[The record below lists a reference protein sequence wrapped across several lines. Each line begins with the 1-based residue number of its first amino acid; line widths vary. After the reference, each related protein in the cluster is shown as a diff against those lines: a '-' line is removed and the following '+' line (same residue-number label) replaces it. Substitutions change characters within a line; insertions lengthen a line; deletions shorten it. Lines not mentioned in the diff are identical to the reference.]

1 MNLDSNHS
9 YGNRFVKFGDK
20 GFNPAL
26 VSSFERY
33 TDFGHDT
40 IAVYFGS
47 EQSSVLFKDA
57 EAELVW
63 AYLTA
68 NSTELAAPPRHIFC
82 IYEDCDQTVPQHDMY
97 CDGHL
102 AELKQREREL
112 QDIRLLSSVRESA
125 F

>member
-9 YGNRFVKFGDK
+9 YGTRFVKVGDK

-26 VSSFERY
+26 VTFYERY
-33 TDFGHDT
+33 TEYNNLNV
-40 IAVYFGS
+40 AVYFGS
-47 EQSSVLFKDA
+47 ENGSILFKNADA
-57 EAELVW
+57 DLVW
-63 AYLTA
+63 EYLTA